1 MNTPTTIDHDRES
14 DTILIKFPDT
24 LRVCDNLID
33 VIETCDGPVDG
44 IRVHLSWGT
53 NEGFDSALCEILIAG
68 VSKIPHPRV
77 AICGHTLM
85 TNAEVDAELYD
96 QTLAQTQR
104 RTQVRTHETTRI

>member
-24 LRVCDNLID
+24 LRVCDNSID
-33 VIETCDGPVDG
+33 VIETYDGPVDG

-53 NEGFDSALCEILIAG
+53 NEEFDSALCEILIAG

-77 AICGHTLM
+77 AICGHILM
-85 TNAEVDAELYD
+85 TNAEVDAERY
-96 QTLAQTQR
+96 AQAMR
-104 RTQVRTHETTRI
+104 REDEESDTTADT